1 MVNTFLHDLSLIITA
16 AAIIGNLALGI
27 FVLLHNPKN
36 KTNQIYFVFI
46 LFLITWMGSSY
57 ILDENVKELVQ
68 IFLLRITFA
77 SGALAAY
84 SFYLFSNFFP
94 ISKRFSL
101 SQKILAVITLFLVI
115 LSIFTNSIVIPLQS
129 IPGAFYFHDGLL
141 YPLYTAILLFL
152 LLRSVITFFYNFQR
166 SKGQQR
172 LQLAYILLGMFVPV
186 IFIMVFTLIIPML
199 NPNMD
204 KVEFMTRVILHRV
217 SLVSTLLYTIATSY
231 AIIRHRLFGIRVI
244 LGELLFWLVGSTL
257 TFVFFYGTILFESRL
272 FDSLTSPIA
281 IFLNII
287 LALVVFPTL
296 RATNNWLR
304 HTIRKISINVSFDHE
319 HVLKEYNQEI
329 TQCHT
334 TTEIIASLFK
344 FVIEIYSPKF
354 IGIVLIEHLT
364 SNITAEWKGL
374 TPEQLINVENEEVI
388 TELFNEN
395 SQKIK
400 ELLPNFELQM
410 PIELTGYLGVLV
422 LGTRK
427 DHSAYAIEDIQFL
440 ERVLEFTTLNLP
452 RTLK

>member
-1 MVNTFLHDLSLIITA
+1 MYAFAITS
-16 AAIIGNLALGI
+16 I
-27 FVLLHNPKN
+27 F
-36 KTNQIYFVFI
+36 
-46 LFLITWMGSSY
+46 S
-57 ILDENVKELVQ
+57 
-68 IFLLRITFA
+68 
-77 SGALAAY
+77 
-84 SFYLFSNFFP
+84 
-94 ISKRFSL
+94 
-101 SQKILAVITLFLVI
+101 ILAVVINLILGFLILHKRPYRKDQKLFCIFIVITSLWILVSNFSNYPFGLEFQTFLLKFDYFLAPYAIYAHLIFVQSFGKTKPTLDQFFLFILGLISTFFSFLAISTNLLIDEAYIVPAGIASGPGPLDSLFALFLVFMLI
-115 LSIFTNSIVIPLQS
+115 ISITSLIRKTRKASGHEKLQAVYITLGSTLTAATITITNLFLWRLLNLDISTSYWVVLVIPS
-129 IPGAFYFHDGLL
+129 IGRSGTILFSAF
-141 YPLYTAILLFL
+141 A
-152 LLRSVITFFYNFQR
+152 
-166 SKGQQR
+166 
-172 LQLAYILLGMFVPV
+172 A
-186 IFIMVFTLIIPML
+186 
-199 NPNMD
+199 
-204 KVEFMTRVILHRV
+204 
-217 SLVSTLLYTIATSY
+217 Y

-244 LGELLFWLVGSTL
+244 VGELLFWLVGSTL

-410 PIELTGYLGVLV
+410 PIELTGYQGILV

-452 RTLK
+452 RTFK